1 MANKIELMHRIFG
14 KNEKYCCSCIECSHY
29 KRKTYGS
36 RTYRKCEVY
45 GDGNSTGTDWK
56 ASYIACGLAPH
67 KQYTGGPIVELAG
80 ARKRTKDD
88 DIPGQMRMFV

>member
-14 KNEKYCCSCIECSHY
+14 KNEKLCCIECSHF

-45 GDGNSTGTDWK
+45 GDSNSTGTDWK
-56 ASYIACGLAPH
+56 ASYIACGLAPW
-67 KQYTGGPIVELAG
+67 KAYTGRQIVELAR
-80 ARKRTKDD
+80 AKRKSKDD
-88 DIPGQMRMFV
+88 DIPGQMKMFT

>member
-1 MANKIELMHRIFG
+1 MIMANKIELMHRIFG
-14 KNEKYCCSCIECSHY
+14 KNEKYCCIECSHY

>member
-14 KNEKYCCSCIECSHY
+14 KNEKYCCIECSHY

-45 GDGNSTGTDWK
+45 GDGNSTGTDWNWPEPK
-56 ASYIACGLAPH
+56 S
-67 KQYTGGPIVELAG
+67 
-80 ARKRTKDD
+80 
-88 DIPGQMRMFV
+88 GQKMMIFPDR

>member
-1 MANKIELMHRIFG
+1 MIMANKIELMHRIFG
-14 KNEKYCCSCIECSHY
+14 KNEKYCCIECSHY

-56 ASYIACGLAPH
+56 RLISRVVWRHISNIP
-67 KQYTGGPIVELAG
+67 E
-80 ARKRTKDD
+80 ARSWNWPEPKS
-88 DIPGQMRMFV
+88 GQKMMIFPDR

>member
-14 KNEKYCCSCIECSHY
+14 KNEKLCCIECSHF

-45 GDGNSTGTDWK
+45 GDSNSTGTDWK
-56 ASYIACGLAPH
+56 ASYIACGLAPW
-67 KQYTGGPIVELAG
+67 KAYTGRQIAELAR
-80 ARKRTKDD
+80 AKRKSKDD
-88 DIPGQMRMFV
+88 DIPGQMKMFI

>member
-14 KNEKYCCSCIECSHY
+14 KNEKLCCIECSHF

-45 GDGNSTGTDWK
+45 GDSNSTGTDWK
-56 ASYIACGLAPH
+56 ASYIACGLAPW
-67 KQYTGGPIVELAG
+67 KAYTGRQIVELAR
-80 ARKRTKDD
+80 AKRKSKDD
-88 DIPGQMRMFV
+88 GISGQMKMFT

>member
-14 KNEKYCCSCIECSHY
+14 KNEKYCCIECSHY

-45 GDGNSTGTDWK
+45 GDGNSTG
-56 ASYIACGLAPH
+56 
-67 KQYTGGPIVELAG
+67 GPIVELAG
-80 ARKRTKDD
+80 ANKRTKDD

>member
-14 KNEKYCCSCIECSHY
+14 KNEKLCCIECSHF

-45 GDGNSTGTDWK
+45 GDSNSTGTDWK
-56 ASYIACGLAPH
+56 ASYIACGLAPW
-67 KQYTGGPIVELAG
+67 KAYTGRQIVELAR
-80 ARKRTKDD
+80 AKRKSKDD
-88 DIPGQMRMFV
+88 DIPGQMKMFI

>member
-14 KNEKYCCSCIECSHY
+14 KNEKLCCIECSHF

-45 GDGNSTGTDWK
+45 GDSNSTGTDWK
-56 ASYIACGLAPH
+56 ASYIACGLAPW
-67 KQYTGGPIVELAG
+67 KAYTGRQTVELAR
-80 ARKRTKDD
+80 AKRKSKND
-88 DIPGQMRMFV
+88 DIPGQMKMFT

>member
-14 KNEKYCCSCIECSHY
+14 KNEKYCCIECSHF

-36 RTYRKCEVY
+36 RICEKCEVY
-45 GDGNSTGTDWK
+45 GDSNSTGTDWK

-67 KQYTGGPIVELAG
+67 EQYTGRRIIELAK
-80 ARKRTKDD
+80 AKKQKKDEG
-88 DIPGQMRMFV
+88 IPGQIEMFM

>member
-14 KNEKYCCSCIECSHY
+14 KNEKYCCIECSHF

-45 GDGNSTGTDWK
+45 GDSNSTGTDWK
-56 ASYIACGLAPH
+56 ASYIACGLEQKLSAVMEEFH
-67 KQYTGGPIVELAG
+67 KRIGMKSCWFRIVNMEE
-80 ARKRTKDD
+80 
-88 DIPGQMRMFV
+88 FVLR